1 MMEEAGHS
9 KSTFY
14 MARQPIYDENLHLHA
29 YELLYRSGQSG
40 VAGPLSPEEELHAL
54 ANVLVEVGLDRLAGS
69 TLAYINVPS
78 TLLASDALRL
88 LPSGRVVLEVLE
100 DTPWNDEVERNLRDL
115 KAEGYRLAL
124 DDYIFE
130 ERHDPFLEIVEI
142 VKVDVMGISPDKLKA
157 GKAKLT
163 RWGQKYLAE
172 KVETPD
178 EFRACQKMGF
188 DFFQGYFFSKPATV
202 RGSGVPANQGLS
214 MSLLSKLQ
222 DPEITIDE
230 LERLLVANVALCHK
244 VLRLV
249 NSAAMGLTREVDSIR
264 QAIMFLGTARIRT
277 LASLAVMTAVPGK
290 PPELY
295 ELAMVRARYC
305 EAIAKESRF
314 DSPEKHFTVGLLS
327 VLDALTDLPMDE
339 VIQELPLCT
348 EVSEALCGTSLNT
361 PCSRTLRHTLSVERG
376 DWIGAET
383 NLPGVPTH
391 LYLDSVVWAEEQHR
405 QMAA

>member
-1 MMEEAGHS
+1 MMQGTEDS
-9 KSTFY
+9 KATFY
-14 MARQPIYDENLHLHA
+14 MARQPIYDESLRLHA
-29 YELLYRSGQSG
+29 YELLYRSGQTG
-40 VAGPLSPEEELHAL
+40 QAGNLGPEEELHAL

-88 LPSGRVVLEVLE
+88 LPANRVVLEVLE

-115 KAEGYRLAL
+115 KADGYRLAL
-124 DDYIFE
+124 DDYVFE

-142 VKVDVMGISPDKLKA
+142 VKVDVMGVPQDKLRA

-172 KVETPD
+172 KVETPG
-178 EFRACQKMGF
+178 EFQACQKMGF
-188 DFFQGYFFSKPATV
+188 DYFQGYFFSKPATV

-214 MSLLSKLQ
+214 MSLLTKLQ

-264 QAIMFLGTARIRT
+264 QALMFLGTARIRT
-277 LASLAVMTAVPGK
+277 LASLAVMTAIPGK
-290 PPELY
+290 TPELY

-305 EAIAKESRF
+305 EAIAKESSF
-314 DSPEKHFTVGLLS
+314 ESPEKHFTVGLLS

-339 VIQELPLCT
+339 VIQELPLCN
-348 EVSEALCGTSLNT
+348 EVSEALCGTALNT
-361 PCSRTLRHTLSVERG
+361 PCSRTLRHTLSVEQG
-376 DWIGAET
+376 DWAGAET

-391 LYLDSVVWAEEQHR
+391 LYLDSVAWAEEQQR